1 MGLGGSKC
9 CKDLCSTEEVKK
21 PLVDP
26 ETGRV
31 PRAGTGGGGRDDE
44 RREGDRG
51 RRASEPVEPDPAV
64 FYSRPPRS
72 RSQRR
77 LANNDTARETASDRR
92 EARARKHHHRSNQ
105 KVGEETVLRFH
116 QENPAKAP
124 IVGSSSEDDIGA
136 KPASATRA
144 DDVSPARSVE
154 KDEEEKNWI
163 GVCDAKLQHR
173 VWWWSITFVL
183 FFVVGMG
190 VFLGLA
196 HGYRPERE
204 DHPTSP
210 LYPKVSVLEDEPDVV
225 VPVRHQ
231 KETTHRSKETSTIR
245 TPEPSAGPDASTQM
259 LREWEAMDESLW
271 SERDHQPARRADK
284 GVKGTAE
291 SSKASAMKVKE
302 RAGLAHSRKMTPG
315 GKAKERGDKPGA
327 VKRDV
332 APPGELESIDS
343 PLEDPRLR
351 ADLNAAVSRLL
362 RKEIESVGTDAPS
375 STH

>member
-44 RREGDRG
+44 GRWGDRG

-64 FYSRPPRS
+64 FYARPVS
-72 RSQRR
+72 KARSQRR
-77 LANNDTARETASDRR
+77 LVNNDTARETASDRR
-92 EARARKHHHRSNQ
+92 ETRARKHHHRSNQ

-124 IVGSSSEDDIGA
+124 IVASSSEDDIGS
-136 KPASATRA
+136 KPPSEVKGQT
-144 DDVSPARSVE
+144 DDVHIVHVSPAPSSAE
-154 KDEEEKNWI
+154 KDAGKNWI

-183 FFVVGMG
+183 FFVIGMG

-196 HGYRPERE
+196 HGYQPDHE

-210 LYPKVSVLEDEPDVV
+210 LYPKVAVLDEESRHDTAVRHHHRREAPAAIYAPGPDV
-225 VPVRHQ
+225 
-231 KETTHRSKETSTIR
+231 
-245 TPEPSAGPDASTQM
+245 STQM
-259 LREWEAMDESLW
+259 LSEWESMDRMW
-271 SERDHQPARRADK
+271 SDGADAAWKGGGDGDDAAELSKGWRARTPAR
-284 GVKGTAE
+284 
-291 SSKASAMKVKE
+291 
-302 RAGLAHSRKMTPG
+302 SRKLTPG
-315 GKAKERGDKPGA
+315 KSRRTPTPAMEEKKLD
-327 VKRDV
+327 
-332 APPGELESIDS
+332 L
-343 PLEDPRLR
+343 PLEDPALK

>member
-77 LANNDTARETASDRR
+77 LVNNDTARETASDRR

-210 LYPKVSVLEDEPDVV
+210 LYPRVSVLDDEPDVAA
-225 VPVRHQ
+225 RSSQDH
-231 KETTHRSKETSTIR
+231 KGGHRSKETTMIH
-245 TPEPSAGPDASTQM
+245 TPKPSAGPDASTQM
-259 LREWEAMDESLW
+259 LREWDAMDESLW
-271 SERDHQPARRADK
+271 SEQRDE
-284 GVKGTAE
+284 GVKGTTG
-291 SSKASAMKVKE
+291 SSKASAMKVKGT
-302 RAGLAHSRKMTPG
+302 AGLAHSRKMTPG
-315 GKAKERGDKPGA
+315 GKRRADKPGA
-327 VKRDV
+327 RGVV
-332 APPGELESIDS
+332 PPGEVESIDS

>member
-44 RREGDRG
+44 RREGRWGDRG
-51 RRASEPVEPDPAV
+51 AEPVEPDPAV

-136 KPASATRA
+136 KPAFK

-154 KDEEEKNWI
+154 KDEEEINWI

-183 FFVVGMG
+183 FFVVCMG

-210 LYPKVSVLEDEPDVV
+210 LYPRVAGVDDEPDVAYS
-225 VPVRHQ
+225 
-231 KETTHRSKETSTIR
+231 RSSQEHKGTKASPKR
-245 TPEPSAGPDASTQM
+245 SAGPDASTQM
-259 LREWEAMDESLW
+259 LREWDAMDESLW
-271 SERDHQPARRADK
+271 SERAMNQPGRRSDEGHLNEGHLNEGHSK
-284 GVKGTAE
+284 GAGAG
-291 SSKASAMKVKE
+291 SSKASAMKVKGT
-302 RAGLAHSRKMTPG
+302 AGLAHSRKMTPG
-315 GKAKERGDKPGA
+315 GRSGPGGWRVGGD
-327 VKRDV
+327 VEKR
-332 APPGELESIDS
+332 GELESIDS